1 MNGHHATTVSTD
13 VEKLQLREMVQD
25 YMNQNEIN
33 KRVRTLINTNN
44 LKNSRFSINMDELRA
59 FNPRLGTFVMNDPLQ
74 AIKMFQ
80 DQLNNSAKSMREDG
94 SHKTAN
100 NEKMAVAQDNFPTK
114 TQIYYVNF
122 EGNFGK
128 SHVTPRGL
136 RADLLNQFVAV
147 SGIVTKMSIVRPRIQ
162 TSVHYCEETKRGHL
176 KHYNDVHDL
185 NTLANE

>member
-74 AIKMFQ
+74 AIKMF
-80 DQLNNSAKSMREDG
+80 
-94 SHKTAN
+94 
-100 NEKMAVAQDNFPTK
+100 
-114 TQIYYVNF
+114 
-122 EGNFGK
+122 
-128 SHVTPRGL
+128 
-136 RADLLNQFVAV
+136 
-147 SGIVTKMSIVRPRIQ
+147 
-162 TSVHYCEETKRGHL
+162 
-176 KHYNDVHDL
+176 
-185 NTLANE
+185 